1 MRFESSRGEI
11 SEQESDPV
19 PHRPVLNVRRDQA
32 VLLFQQN
39 RKQEFW
45 AFRFFFFF
53 FRHWFRMLRSLL
65 RPYSLLCFPQFS
77 PIPPPPPPLPGISPY
92 PKNKSR
98 ITQGAESPLFPISA
112 TGSPDVQQFIRM
124 HLIIFTPSPS
134 G

>member
-1 MRFESSRGEI
+1 MRFESSRWEI
-11 SEQESDPV
+11 SEQEGDPV
-19 PHRPVLNVRRDQA
+19 PHRPVLNVRKDQP

-39 RKQEFW
+39 RYQEFW
-45 AFRFFFFF
+45 AFIFF
-53 FRHWFRMLRSLL
+53 FRHWLRMLRSPL

-77 PIPPPPPPLPGISPY
+77 PIPLPPLPGIPPY

-98 ITQGAESPLFPISA
+98 VTQGAESPLFPISA